1 MKGWLIALAI
11 LFLLAILPLGVSV
24 KYDEAGALVRL
35 IAGPI
40 RITLFPMKKKEKR
53 EKPEGDKKQ
62 AKKAKPKQDKPAE
75 EKPKEEK
82 PSGGPITDFLP
93 LVQVALDILD
103 DFRRKL
109 RVDVLELK
117 VILAGGDPCDLATN
131 YGRAWT
137 ALGNLWPRLEEF
149 LVIKKRNVEVECDFL
164 ADKTTVYA
172 RLDLTITL
180 GRLLAMIAVG
190 GVKAVVTFL
199 KIMNKRKG
207 GNEQ

>member
-1 MKGWLIALAI
+1 MKGFVIALAVI
-11 LFLLAILPLGVSV
+11 FLLAILPLGVSV
-24 KYDEAGALVRL
+24 KYDAAGALVRL

-40 RITLFPMKKKEKR
+40 RITLFPMKKKEKK
-53 EKPEGDKKQ
+53 EKPESNKKQ
-62 AKKAKPKQDKPAE
+62 AKQANLSKAKPAE

-93 LVQVALDILD
+93 LVRVALDFLD

-117 VILAGGDPCDLATN
+117 VILAGDDPCDLATN

-164 ADKTTVYA
+164 AAKTTVYA

-180 GRLLAMIAVG
+180 GRLLAMVFVG